1 MATLNENSDPLSP
14 AYPSGGPNVEPPKGK
29 GGLAGRSNITVLV
42 IIAVV
47 VLAAMLYMAWE
58 REDTAPAPEAKEIKP
73 E

>member
-14 AYPSGGPNVEPPKGK
+14 AYPQGGPNVEPPKGK

-58 REDTAPAPEAKEIKP
+58 KEDTTPAPEAKEIKP

>member
-14 AYPSGGPNVEPPKGK
+14 AYPQGGPNVEPPKGK

-47 VLAAMLYMAWE
+47 VLAAMLYLA
-58 REDTAPAPEAKEIKP
+58 REKEGTAPAPAAKEIKP